1 MALGN
6 RKSSDIFNKNT
17 GANADAKSITDS
29 KELEIKADFEA
40 GVHVADEGMFNNMA
54 PALYAVQ
61 QVAEDIEE
69 LRRFVGAEVDATPSW
84 VASSDPNYA
93 TQAYVQSQVSGLV
106 DSAPSTLNT
115 LNELAAALGD
125 DANFSTTVTNNIATK
140 LAKTGGTMTGA
151 LTIETNSDAILNLK
165 QTDAGSTSGTK
176 EGGWSYIQFLDGQGD
191 RQAYFGVDNNGD
203 IKIAPEVPSRVVSV
217 TAGLSVSGNLAISGT
232 VDGVDI
238 GANYANWN
246 TAYGWGNHASAGYLT
261 SSSTQSKYLRS
272 DATDTWTGKLAWAG
286 TDYADGIHM
295 SLGNIRDVHKIDANE
310 YFQRASGRARNNL
323 GDPTVTEMALFE
335 EQFKPQTTLAN
346 DYDDLTD
353 LTFWSQETSSSD
365 WVEVTSYSDDQKRRF
380 LRTNNSS
387 IIIPNTYYKFRVEFK
402 ARAYTFANAMYMYWS
417 SQSHRSQVHVW
428 KKRCSDGTWFQHTSA
443 TNTISSWPGHGWVP
457 FSKIPWHETSTT
469 STGHFTHIRVEFI
482 PTWTPYSGSGT
493 DYSTRNINIYG
504 MQIWG
509 GYPSGRRTPH
519 YYDQNGE
526 FNFLKDAHLQDGKF
540 LKLGTGDDLKLY
552 HDGSNSYIKDG
563 GTGSL
568 YTLTNAYRLTNAAGN
583 ENMIWAEENSFV
595 KLYHNNSAKLET
607 ASGGVNVTGNLAV
620 SGTVD
625 GATLYGNHPDGN
637 GSSLKLGRAD
647 NSNYWRFNHAGNDLR
662 IYNEASSGS
671 DILLGVDASGNAKA
685 NNVGIGTASP
695 SATLH
700 ISDASNS
707 GVTSL
712 SVNNRVKVR
721 GDGVVQWGSA
731 ANNGFL
737 SWDTNQARVGALS
750 GSHLAIFSN
759 GSEKMRI
766 DTSGNVGIGTTS
778 PAYKLDVNGTSRI
791 QGTVHMYGSVRNYS
805 GDFSLQNGHQ
815 DSDILFK
822 VNDGGTTTTA
832 MMIDGATSNVGI
844 GTTSPSTKLHIEDS
858 SHVYSTLQSTGAN
871 TEVAHKYRSST
882 LTSGYYWWTGLNNYD
897 KYQIAYGT
905 SFDNAGTA
913 LCIDTSG
920 NVGIGTTSP
929 DRKLEVDF
937 TGSVTGA
944 KFTRSDAAGSSLVEF
959 ANSAGVKN
967 IIGYDAGLD
976 GYKIGTS
983 SATNLLV
990 KQSGNVG
997 IGTSS
1002 PSSLLHIEGSAPKIQ
1017 FTDTTTSAS
1026 SYIDADSGFGSLNI
1040 MADQGNSVASSQINL
1055 LVDGSS
1061 KMVIKDTG
1069 NVGIGTTNPTAKLEV
1084 SAGGTTSQ
1092 EIAHFGNSNG
1102 VGKIKM
1108 QLDSVGS
1115 SKQVMLD
1122 ASNNEDIVLSAQGD
1136 SYINS
1141 GNVGIGTSS
1150 PAYKL
1155 SVNGDVQSDFFRG
1168 YQYPTGS
1175 YLDFDDDTTPGSNG
1189 TALVSISSMKFMV
1202 DSNNN
1207 GTADAFSWIVDG
1219 LPGSGTTL
1227 MTLLDEGN
1235 LGIGTTS
1242 PSEKLEVD
1250 GNIAVSGT
1258 VDGVDIAAQANAVTA
1273 NTAKR
1278 DARYIY
1284 VPVVC
1289 NFYGDLSTGEYH
1301 VPFSDGETESTS
1313 TTNRRNQF
1321 VAPCDGH
1328 FHKVIVRSNNS
1339 TLERGSATDLTIKS
1353 KKVVA
1358 GTASVTTLETKVV
1371 DTVAAETKMVTT
1383 FDSTNSAF
1391 DEGDRLLLSMQLTD
1405 GFPRGSKSYFVTV
1418 VFKVDQSDLD

>member
-140 LAKTGGTMTGA
+140 LAKTGGTMTGD
-151 LTIETNSDAILNLK
+151 LVLDDNSGDSPSINLK
-165 QTDAGSTSGTK
+165 NESDIHYQLYTGSSSLIVTRVGNGGADLALNGSSTDYTSSTLSLGGAEISSTK
-176 EGGWSYIQFLDGQGD
+176 
-191 RQAYFGVDNNGD
+191 
-203 IKIAPEVPSRVVSV
+203 
-217 TAGLSVSGNLAISGT
+217 
-232 VDGVDI
+232 I
-238 GANYANWN
+238 GNWN

-1055 LVDGSS
+1055 LVDGNS

-1339 TLERGSATDLTIKS
+1339 TLERGAATDLTIKS